1 MELYELSALE
11 AVRLIREG
19 QLTSEDLVRAC
30 LERNEQLESAVQAW
44 AFLDREHA
52 LKQARTADEAQRAG
66 RPLGALHGLPVGVKD
81 IFDTADMPTENGTV
95 LHAGRQ
101 PETDAHVVS
110 LLREAGAVT
119 MGKTVTTEL
128 AVYAPGK
135 TKNPHD
141 PERTP
146 GGSSSGSAAAVAAQ
160 MVPLAVGSQTNGST
174 IRPAAYCGVVGFKPT
189 YGLISRTGVLHQSWH
204 LDQVGVFAR
213 SVEDAALLAEELMA
227 YDEDDPAMRLHAH
240 AKLLETAL
248 QEPPLAPELAFVKTP
263 VWDQAEA
270 DTQEAFA
277 ELVEHLG
284 ECVKEIELPQ
294 PFVHAHTWHRIIMES
309 DLALSFAREYT
320 EGKDKLSATL
330 IEMIERGRK
339 ALAMEY
345 NHSVNQI
352 RGLNELLEEVFDS
365 YDAILTPATTG
376 VAPHGLESTGSP
388 VFCTIWT
395 LCGTPAITLPL
406 LQGSDDMPIGLQ
418 LVGPR
423 GDDARLLRTARWLTQ
438 AVAA

>member
-1 MELYELSALE
+1 MELFELSALQ
-11 AVRLIREG
+11 ATQLIRDG

-30 LERNEQLESAVQAW
+30 LKRIEQLEPAVQAW
-44 AFLDREHA
+44 AHLDAEYA
-52 LKQARTADEAQRAG
+52 LQQARAADAAQRQGKA
-66 RPLGALHGLPVGVKD
+66 LGPLHGVPVGVKD
-81 IFDTADMPTENGTV
+81 IFDTEDMPTEDGTV

-101 PETDAHVVS
+101 PPADATVVT
-110 LLREAGAVT
+110 LLREAGAVI

-135 TKNPHD
+135 TRNPHD
-141 PERTP
+141 PQRTP

-160 MVPLAVGSQTNGST
+160 MVPLAVGTQTNGST
-174 IRPAAYCGVVGFKPT
+174 IRPASYCGVVGFKPT
-189 YGLISRTGVLHQSWH
+189 HGLISRARVLHQSWH

-213 SVEDAALLAEELMA
+213 AIEDAALLAEQLMV
-227 YDEDDPAMRLHAH
+227 YDEDDPDMQPRAH
-240 AKLLETAL
+240 PKLRETAL
-248 QEPPLAPELAFVKTP
+248 QEPPLPPEIAFVKTP
-263 VWDQAEA
+263 VWEQADAE
-270 DTQEAFA
+270 THEAFT

-284 ECVKEIELPQ
+284 DCIKEIELPQ
-294 PFVHAHTWHRIIMES
+294 TFDHAVTWHRTIMEA
-309 DLALSFAREYT
+309 DLALSFAREYS
-320 EGKDKLSATL
+320 EGKDRLSTTL

-339 ALAMEY
+339 VLAIEY

-352 RGLNELLEEVFDS
+352 RHLNELVEEVFDS

-406 LQGSDDMPIGLQ
+406 LQGSNGMPMGVQ
-418 LVGPR
+418 LVASR
-423 GDDARLLRTARWLTQ
+423 GDDARLLRTASWLIQ
-438 AVAA
+438 AVKE